1 MTRRQLAEYLRLRRA
16 EYMRLRRKPDLGMQ
30 RCQSYAV
37 SPKQGANLP
46 VQCDWIEGHAGTHNT
61 IKGHLFWA

>member
-1 MTRRQLAEYLRLRRA
+1 MTRRQLAEYLRLG
-16 EYMRLRRKPDLGMQ
+16 RKPVLGMQ
-30 RCQSYAV
+30 RCQSSAV
-37 SPKQGANLP
+37 SPKRGANLP